1 MPRARG
7 VVRGRAKRKEILSAA
22 RGNFG
27 GRSRLF
33 KSAKETVLRGLRYSY
48 QHRRRKKRD
57 FRRLW
62 IVRINAAA
70 RENGLSYSN
79 FINGLKRAQVDIDRK
94 TLAELAVLQP
104 EAFKEL
110 ATVAREASTR

>member
-7 VVRGRAKRKEILSAA
+7 VVPGRNRRKKILKES

-27 GRSRLF
+27 GRSKLF
-33 KSAKETVLRGLRYSY
+33 KSANETYLRALNNAYT
-48 QHRRRKKRD
+48 HRRTKKRD

-70 RENGLSYSN
+70 RQNGLSYSAL
-79 FINGLKRAQVDIDRK
+79 IAGLKAANVEINRK
-94 TLAELAVLQP
+94 VLAEIAVTDVQ
-104 EAFKEL
+104 AFKDL
-110 ATVAREASTR
+110 AEVARSHQSA